1 LLAALDNT
9 VVASVFG
16 RVNSSKQSTAG
27 IWTYPARLL
36 GKAKPTVPFLGH
48 EKVVGIQSFS
58 EDGMNDSIALTE
70 FIAGMEWKGEIPGAW
85 VRRVRMTP
93 SKLLSACFEGN
104 I

>member
-1 LLAALDNT
+1 
-9 VVASVFG
+9 
-16 RVNSSKQSTAG
+16 
-27 IWTYPARLL
+27 
-36 GKAKPTVPFLGH
+36 
-48 EKVVGIQSFS
+48 VVGIQSFS
-58 EDGMNDSIALTE
+58 EDDMNDSIALTE